1 MPSMCLFKVFL
12 EDNGE
17 RKLVAEKIAVL
28 EVRDGKIYLYND
40 VLECKDVIE
49 GAMISSVNTISEIVV
64 LKKT

>member
-28 EVRDGKIYLYND
+28 EARDGKIYLYND
-40 VLECKDVIE
+40 VLECKNVIE